1 VLAAGVIIAAL
12 AGCDNAS
19 SVEAQAPAQDQA
31 RASDKKAPT
40 PRDIGA
46 VAPPNAGDAQTAA
59 AQTGGEE
66 LDPRPVYD
74 LLAEAVEAAVK
85 VDTFDDLAERFT
97 EPDRKRLGRVPDD
110 ALNAQTSALQDA
122 WKQRFDGE
130 FNIID
135 SAANF
140 KPMTRIERLQPAGDG
155 HERAR
160 VVVQPREANQK
171 PYELVLVR
179 EDKKWRIDLPDDVD
193 REKLQDALA
202 QRLGALKQQ
211 SAKWA
216 TDEIPAHRDVAY
228 EALSAMAQPPPSKP
242 NAQHSQRSAR

>member
-1 VLAAGVIIAAL
+1 
-12 AGCDNAS
+12 
-19 SVEAQAPAQDQA
+19 
-31 RASDKKAPT
+31 
-40 PRDIGA
+40 
-46 VAPPNAGDAQTAA
+46 
-59 AQTGGEE
+59 
-66 LDPRPVYD
+66 
-74 LLAEAVEAAVK
+74 
-85 VDTFDDLAERFT
+85 
-97 EPDRKRLGRVPDD
+97 VPDD

-155 HERAR
+155 NERAR
-160 VVVQPREANQK
+160 AVVQPREANQK

-193 REKLQDALA
+193 RQKLQDALA

-211 SAKWA
+211 SAKWT